1 MNRSAKR
8 LIYCLTIGA
17 LLTGATVAAAFFVVR
32 IHTVT
37 VDNWTS
43 SDLKNVEVKASGKVL
58 WRGDIGPRARKW
70 VFGTQPDGVISDRD
84 RKLTVSFEIN
94 GYTAGYD
101 FGYITMAESHYLGV
115 QSHDDVHPDTFCRCF
130 F

>member
-1 MNRSAKR
+1 VNRPVKR
-8 LIYCLTIGA
+8 LISSLTIGA
-17 LLTGATVAAAFFVVR
+17 LLAVAIGAAGFFVVR
-32 IHTVT
+32 VHTVT
-37 VDNWTS
+37 VENWTN

-58 WRGDIGPRARKW
+58 WRGDVGPRGRKW
-70 VFGTQPDGVISDRD
+70 VFGTQPDGVISDRE

-94 GYTAGYD
+94 GHNAGYD

-115 QSHDDVHPDTFCRCF
+115 QSHNEVRPDTFCRCF